1 MRIRKREDIPYLS
14 TANRDCDE
22 TKLAVGR
29 CGRMCF
35 CRNTVQLCSIT
46 EVPTW
51 AQRPHI
57 LNGYRPNLSFWQ
69 CLVSLFSC
77 HNETGNIWTHL
88 IGAIIV
94 ASLGFK
100 KFMDADLP
108 SPRPFAAELL
118 GNELH
123 VRLTFVFAA
132 VVCLGVSAVYHTG
145 NCTHNEACCIAL
157 LRADTSGI
165 AILIAASFLP
175 GVYLGFACFPS
186 LQTTYLGV
194 VAVLLVLGLA
204 VSFADCFDSNLPKE
218 DGSTSGIAE
227 SDIKESEAALV
238 RPPSERPPSAPR
250 VNLSPR
256 LLRKAMIQQVRIMT
270 FSCFVALGFAV
281 ALHWCY
287 MVSPQARSKYVSRIG
302 SMLGS
307 YALGFFFYASHYPER
322 WWPGRFD
329 FWLHSH
335 QLWHCCVVMAVII
348 WWYACET
355 LVDELGQSGC
365 HGFITIQGTPRE
377 SIVGLRAGNTKQ

>member
-1 MRIRKREDIPYLS
+1 MRVRKREDVAHS
-14 TANRDCDE
+14 DTGARDGED
-22 TKLAVGR
+22 TKLVVGR
-29 CGRMCF
+29 CGRLCL
-35 CRNTVQLCSIT
+35 CRNTIQLCSIA
-46 EVPTW
+46 EVPSW

-57 LNGYRPNLSFWQ
+57 LDGYRPNLSFWQ
-69 CLVSLFSC
+69 CLLSLFSC

-88 IGAIIV
+88 LGAMIV

-100 KFMDADLP
+100 KLMNDES
-108 SPRPFAAELL
+108 SPKPFGAELL
-118 GNELH
+118 ANEMR
-123 VRLTFVFAA
+123 VRLTFIFAA
-132 VVCLGVSAVYHTG
+132 VVCLGVSAVYHAG
-145 NCTHNEACCIAL
+145 NCTHDEVCCTAL

-186 LQTTYLGV
+186 LQMTYLGV
-194 VAVLLVLGLA
+194 VAVLLLLGLA
-204 VSFADCFDSNLPKE
+204 VSFADCFDNNPSKE
-218 DGSTSGIAE
+218 DDSAFGVSQVEENVTEGSIARQ
-227 SDIKESEAALV
+227 SAAPKV
-238 RPPSERPPSAPR
+238 H
-250 VNLSPR
+250 LSRR

-281 ALHWCY
+281 ALHWCF

-322 WWPGRFD
+322 RWPGCFD

-335 QLWHCCVVMAVII
+335 QIWHICVVMAVIV
-348 WWYACET
+348 WWHACEV

-365 HGFITIQGTPRE
+365 HGFIDLQGTPRE
-377 SIVGLRAGNTKQ
+377 GVVGLRAGNMQH